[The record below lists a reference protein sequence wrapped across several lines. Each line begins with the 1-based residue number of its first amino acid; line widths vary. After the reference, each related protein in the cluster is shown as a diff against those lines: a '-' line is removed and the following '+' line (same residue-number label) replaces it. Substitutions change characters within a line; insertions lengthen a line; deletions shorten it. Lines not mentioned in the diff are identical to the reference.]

1 MKETR
6 RNSGGKWKSL
16 SLQLASRFLKF
27 KLLGLIEKMD
37 ILLHLPPLVETDF
50 FFFLYYFTPPSPPD
64 KHCLCRTHRLS
75 PPHTLHFYRAEL
87 LVECSL
93 VDDEEERLEE
103 PLLLLLLL
111 PLLLLFPLWFV
122 NFPLNNS

>member
-1 MKETR
+1 M
-6 RNSGGKWKSL
+6 
-16 SLQLASRFLKF
+16 
-27 KLLGLIEKMD
+27 LIEKMD
-37 ILLHLPPLVETDF
+37 ILLHLPPLDIF
-50 FFFLYYFTPPSPPD
+50 FFNLLFYTTVTTN
-64 KHCLCRTHRLS
+64 KHCLCRVHIDRTHRLS